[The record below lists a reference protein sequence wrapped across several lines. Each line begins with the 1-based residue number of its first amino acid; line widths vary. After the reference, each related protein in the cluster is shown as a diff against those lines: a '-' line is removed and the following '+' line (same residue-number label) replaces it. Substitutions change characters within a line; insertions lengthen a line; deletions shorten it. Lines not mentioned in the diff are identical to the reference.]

1 MQTLNRWKIV
11 QGLIAVL
18 WLLGCSTAL
27 AIDLDTVNAGEFGGK
42 AERWKR
48 EFNPIILKA
57 QVLLDRYHFSRREIS
72 GRSGENFKK
81 ALVAFGRAEGI
92 RADGKL
98 DA

>member
-1 MQTLNRWKIV
+1 MLVNSVGKLNV
-11 QGLIAVL
+11 
-18 WLLGCSTAL
+18 S
-27 AIDLDTVNAGEFGGK
+27 
-42 AERWKR
+42 KR
-48 EFNPIILKA
+48 ELNPIILKA

-98 DA
+98 DAELNGHAQFSLS